1 MVSGFLT
8 TGALA
13 KVVRR
18 TVIIGLALTISAP
31 VLAQNKDLRVL
42 EAVKRRDQKAFASL
56 IRAKADLNA
65 AQPDGATALAW
76 AVHLGQRQMAEALLD
91 AGAKVN
97 TVDEYGETPLTLA
110 AANGDGVLV
119 QRLLKAG
126 AKANSTRWNGETA
139 LMIAAGAGS
148 VDAVRHLVLHGADVN
163 AADPRRGQTALM
175 WAAAEGHS
183 DVVSA
188 LVEIGANSKATSK
201 SGFTPLMF
209 AITKND
215 VASIKKLLAAGADPN
230 YTLPSGNKPLLVAM
244 AYRHTEAALALLE
257 SGADVTTRDRAGNTP
272 LHVAAQQGDVAVVK
286 ALLARGVDP
295 NVRTPRSVTGGGRR
309 GGGGGF
315 RPGPSGEQTPLMV
328 AARGNHEETMRALV
342 AAGADPALRAQDGT
356 GVLMAAASG
365 AKLSTVKYA
374 YELDPDITVVATGS
388 GNTLMHAAVSLF
400 GRTQPEVVE
409 VVQFLA
415 DRGAKLDELNAAG
428 RTPIA
433 LAEPLPVD
441 QAIDRL
447 LKLLAERGEKPK
459 IAPKR

>member
-1 MVSGFLT
+1 M
-8 TGALA
+8 
-13 KVVRR
+13 
-18 TVIIGLALTISAP
+18 GLALTISAP

-42 EAVKRRDQKAFASL
+42 DAVQRRDQTTFTSL
-56 IRAKADLNA
+56 VRAKADLNA
-65 AQPDGATALAW
+65 TRPDGATALAW
-76 AVHLGQRQMAEALLD
+76 AIHLGQRSMAEALLD
-91 AGAKVN
+91 AGARAN

-126 AKANSTRWNGETA
+126 AKAGSTRWNGETA

-148 VDAVRHLVLHGADVN
+148 ADAVRSLVLHGADVN
-163 AADPRRGQTALM
+163 AAEPRRGQTALM
-175 WAAAEGHS
+175 WAAAEGHA
-183 DVVSA
+183 DVVGA
-188 LVEIGANSKATSK
+188 LLEIGANPKAASK
-201 SGFTPLMF
+201 SGFTPLVF

-215 VASIKKLLAAGADPN
+215 LPSIKKLLTAGADPN

-257 SGADVTTRDRAGNTP
+257 SGADTATRDRAGNTP
-272 LHVAAQQGDVAVVK
+272 LHLAAQQGDVAVVK
-286 ALLARGVDP
+286 ALLARGVDA
-295 NVRTPRSVTGGGRR
+295 NVRTPRSVAGGGRG

-315 RPGPSGEQTPLMV
+315 RQGPSGEQTPLMV

-342 AAGADPALRAQDGT
+342 AAGADPALRAQDGA
-356 GVLMAAASG
+356 GVLMAAVSG
-365 AKLSTVKYA
+365 AKVSTVKYA
-374 YELDPDITVVATGS
+374 YELDSDITVVAAGS
-388 GNTLMHAAVSLF
+388 GNTLMHAAVGLG

-409 VVQFLA
+409 VIQFLA

-428 RTPIA
+428 RTPIS

-447 LKLLAERGEKPK
+447 LKLLAERGEKPR
-459 IAPKR
+459 IATKR

>member
-1 MVSGFLT
+1 VSAF
-8 TGALA
+8 
-13 KVVRR
+13 RR
-18 TVIIGLALTISAP
+18 TAIIGLALMLSAP
-31 VLAQNKDLRVL
+31 LLAQNKDLRVL
-42 EAVKRRDQKAFASL
+42 DAVKRRDQKTFYSL
-56 IRAKADLNA
+56 LKSKADVNA
-65 AQPDGATALAW
+65 TQPDGATALAW
-76 AVHLGQRQMAEALLD
+76 AVHLGLRPMAEALLD
-91 AGAKVN
+91 AGARAN

-110 AANGDGVLV
+110 AANGDAVLV
-119 QRLLKAG
+119 QRLLEVG
-126 AKANSTRWNGETA
+126 AKATSTRWNGETA

-148 VDAVRHLVLHGADVN
+148 VDAVRQLVLHGADVN
-163 AADPRRGQTALM
+163 AAEPRRGQTALM

-183 DVVSA
+183 DVVGT
-188 LVEIGANSKATSK
+188 LLEIGANPKAVSK
-201 SGFTPLMF
+201 SGFTPLVF

-215 VASIKKLLAAGADPN
+215 LPSIKKLLAAGADPN

-257 SGADVTTRDRAGNTP
+257 SGADMTTRDRAGNTP
-272 LHVAAQQGDVAVVK
+272 LHLAAQQGDVAVVK
-286 ALLARGVDP
+286 ALLARDVDP
-295 NVRTPRSVTGGGRR
+295 NVRTPRSETGGGRR

-342 AAGADPALRAQDGT
+342 AAGADPALRAQDGA

-374 YELDPDITVVATGS
+374 YELDPDINAVTTGS
-388 GNTLMHAAVSLF
+388 GNTLMHAAVGLF

-409 VVQFLA
+409 VIQFLA

-447 LKLLAERGEKPK
+447 LELLAERGEKPK

>member
-1 MVSGFLT
+1 MGAQYVVSAFRRT
-8 TGALA
+8 F
-13 KVVRR
+13 RR
-18 TVIIGLALTISAP
+18 TVILGLALMFSAP
-31 VLAQNKDLRVL
+31 VLAQNKDLRL
-42 EAVKRRDQKAFASL
+42 LDAVKRRDQKTVTSL

-65 AQPDGATALAW
+65 TRPDGATALAW
-76 AVHLGQRQMAEALLD
+76 AVHLGQRSIAEALLD
-91 AGAKVN
+91 AGAKAN

-126 AKANSTRWNGETA
+126 AKATSTRWNGETA

-148 VDAVRHLVLHGADVN
+148 VEAVRHLVLNGADVN

-175 WAAAEGHS
+175 WAAAEGHG

-188 LVEIGANSKATSK
+188 LLEIGANAKAASKT
-201 SGFTPLMF
+201 GFTPLVF
-209 AITKND
+209 AITEND
-215 VASIKKLLAAGADPN
+215 VEAIGKLIAAGADPN

-244 AYRHTEAALALLE
+244 AYRHTEATLTLLE
-257 SGADVTTRDRAGNTP
+257 RGADVNVKDRGGNAP
-272 LHVAAQQGDVAVVK
+272 IHIAAQQGDVAVVK
-286 ALLARGVDP
+286 ALIARGVDP
-295 NVRTPRSVTGGGRR
+295 NVRTPQTMATGRGR

-315 RPGPSGEQTPLMV
+315 RGGPSGLQTPLML

-342 AAGADPALRAQDGT
+342 AAGADPMLRAQDGT
-356 GVLMAAASG
+356 GVLFAAVSG
-365 AKLSTVKYA
+365 AKLPTVKYA
-374 YELDPDITVVATGS
+374 YELDSDINVIATGS
-388 GNTLMHAAVSLF
+388 GNTLMHAAVGLA

-409 VVQFLA
+409 VIQFLA
-415 DRGAKLDELNAAG
+415 DHGAKLDELNAAK
-428 RTPIA
+428 RTPIS

-459 IAPKR
+459 IATKR